1 MASTLYM
8 EKVKLGRKITLDE
21 LFDLALFKELHELE
35 SGEVQVVLSRL
46 IVTEQRHV
54 AFWQEFFGLQAERLN
69 FLRRLKLAFCVCLR
83 RMFGTG
89 ITYLILEA
97 IEIYGIKKYLPLWE
111 QYRNTDHAV
120 KVRGVIQ
127 DEFENED
134 ELVAAVTGRKISAE
148 RIQNVFLG
156 LNDGLVEVLGSV
168 AGFFAAFGNP
178 LYVLVAGITVAVAG
192 SISMAA
198 GVFAS
203 SGSQREVE
211 RIQNAKREFFN
222 GTDAVAEDSG
232 PLSAA
237 LIVGVSYL
245 CGALFAIFPVLLG
258 AQSLLWPIVFGAL
271 MVIIVSVVVSLLSG
285 MEVWRRVLQ
294 NLLLVFGAIAVTYS
308 IGALVRNIWGIDI

>member
-1 MASTLYM
+1 M
-8 EKVKLGRKITLDE
+8 KNVKLGRKITLGE
-21 LFDLALFKELHELE
+21 LFDLALFKKLHELE
-35 SGEVQVVLSRL
+35 SGKVQVALSRL
-46 IVTEQRHV
+46 IATEQRHV

-69 FLRRLKLAFCVCLR
+69 FSRRLKLVFCVFLR

-97 IEIYGIKKYLPLWE
+97 IEIYGIKKYLTLWE
-111 QYRNTDHAV
+111 QYRNTDHAE

-127 DEFENED
+127 DEFEHED
-134 ELVAAVTGRKISAE
+134 ELVAAVTGRNISAE
-148 RIQNVFLG
+148 RIRNVFLG

-245 CGALFAIFPVLLG
+245 CGALVAIFPVLLG

-271 MVIIVSVVVSLLSG
+271 MVIVVSVVASLLSG

>member
-1 MASTLYM
+1 M
-8 EKVKLGRKITLDE
+8 ENVKLGRKITLDE
-21 LFDLALFKELHELE
+21 LFDLALFKKLHELE
-35 SGEVQVVLSRL
+35 SGEVQVALSRL
-46 IVTEQRHV
+46 IVIEERHV

-69 FLRRLKLAFCVCLR
+69 FSRRLKLAFCVFLR

-111 QYRNTDHAV
+111 QYRNTDHAE

-127 DEFENED
+127 DEFEHED

-148 RIQNVFLG
+148 RIRNVFLG

-178 LYVLVAGITVAVAG
+178 LYVLVAGIAVAVAG

-211 RIQNAKREFFN
+211 RLQNAKRVFFN
-222 GTDAVAEDSG
+222 ATDEVAEDSR

-237 LIVGVSYL
+237 LIVGISYL
-245 CGALFAIFPVLLG
+245 CGALVAIFPVLLG
-258 AQSLLWPIVFGAL
+258 AESLLWPIVFGAL
-271 MVIIVSVVVSLLSG
+271 MVIVVSVVVSLLSG

-294 NLLLVFGAIAVTYS
+294 NLLLVFGAIAITYS
-308 IGALVRNIWGIDI
+308 IGALVRNILGINA